1 MCTACPRGKVSVVH
15 VFSLLQSLS
24 LRQFS
29 SPLIQVVSR
38 RRCSLLWLSDIYSL
52 LSCLHTPGKTKTRC
66 HPQSTRNTFFL
77 LPLTL
82 PLPLQATPL
91 RHSGISQIV
100 LVCHLCRCFS
110 LPGGCHH
117 RAWSYWPRPLPTTCP
132 NLETRPA
139 MLMGRFTARA
149 HTASLPPKVIK
160 NPGIRKSLRCRSST
174 INTTT
179 PAQRTAKPPVIS
191 IKSWLERYA
200 RMVAVLVSCSPE
212 KAP

>member
-1 MCTACPRGKVSVVH
+1 MHGMSSWQGVSSARVQSTTVAVTAPVFKSIDPSRLTSSVFSPLVVRHLLTPLLPPHTWQDQDKVS
-15 VFSLLQSLS
+15 
-24 LRQFS
+24 S
-29 SPLIQVVSR
+29 SV
-38 RRCSLLWLSDIYSL
+38 YSK
-52 LSCLHTPGKTKTRC
+52 C
-66 HPQSTRNTFFL
+66 L
-77 LPLTL
+77 LPAAGN
-82 PLPLQATPL
+82 PLQATPL

-110 LPGGCHH
+110 PPGGCHH
-117 RAWSYWPRPLPTTCP
+117 RAWTYWPRPLPTTCP

-160 NPGIRKSLRCRSST
+160 NRGIRKSLRCRNST